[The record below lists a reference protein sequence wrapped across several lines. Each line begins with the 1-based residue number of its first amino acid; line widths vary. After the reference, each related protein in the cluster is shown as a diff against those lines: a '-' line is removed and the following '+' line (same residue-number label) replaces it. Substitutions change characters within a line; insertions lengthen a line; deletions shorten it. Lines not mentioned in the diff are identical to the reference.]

1 MGQAVPVE
9 VQPQRLCR
17 IRSERGAGEMGWRL
31 EPEGDARQ
39 GIRATG
45 APSQIRDGA
54 TVTVMLRFTDDP
66 RFMDAAR

>member
-1 MGQAVPVE
+1 MPRMRQARASKCDSA
-9 VQPQRLCR
+9 Q
-17 IRSERGAGEMGWRL
+17 AL
-31 EPEGDARQ
+31 EPEGDVRQ